1 MQCLIIDDLISAEGK
16 INHPRVA
23 EFYEAYVQRQR
34 AAGRPVLE
42 PRDWPPYARGAAY
55 DFLFKLLGENIRRGG
70 RTSLP
75 VLLDLAMIPRPSS
88 MSPER
93 VSDLLRFLTRADNA
107 PKTWERLSRFDDSV
121 DAVTELLATERRVS
135 RAYLNILKGNLA
147 EVFSMPEQLRTLV
160 RIKET
165 HPDAVLLA
173 GVRII
178 DPSSGASRLFSD
190 NIIARWRSNGNL
202 EVLSVFEI
210 KSGYRGG
217 GEAQEQIF
225 EWIEGR
231 IEEGFQL
238 HLPRDARYYDIPRGQ
253 GTSAIVTRNM
263 SDDIEV
269 LVDNADQTAQM
280 GRGWTY
286 VYDPAGHQSGPRVIS
301 LVSSDRQVITASG
314 ASQMGLNPSL
324 GVAQGSNIVELG
336 ISSAELDF
344 LAGQL
349 FLAR

>member
-1 MQCLIIDDLISAEGK
+1 MQCLIIDDLMSAEGK

-34 AAGRPVLE
+34 ATDSPILG
-42 PRDWPPYARGAAY
+42 PREWIPYARGAAY
-55 DFLFKLLGENIRRGG
+55 EFLFKLLGENIRRGG
-70 RTSLP
+70 QISLP
-75 VLLDLAMIPRPSS
+75 VLLDLAMIPQPPS

-107 PKTWERLSRFDDSV
+107 PKTWERLSRFDDGA

-160 RIKET
+160 RIKEA
-165 HPDAVLLA
+165 HPDAVLLT
-173 GVRII
+173 GVRIAE
-178 DPSSGASRLFSD
+178 PSSGASRLFSD
-190 NIIARWRSNGNL
+190 NIIARWRGNGSL
-202 EVLSVFEI
+202 EVLKVFEV

-231 IEEGFQL
+231 IEDGFQL
-238 HLPRDARYYDIPRGQ
+238 HLPSDARYYDIPRGQ
-253 GTSAIVTRNM
+253 GTSAIVTRNI
-263 SDDIEV
+263 SDEIEV
-269 LVDNADQTAQM
+269 LTGNTSQTAQM

-286 VYDPAGHQSGPRVIS
+286 VYDPSGHQSGPRVIS
-301 LVSSDRQVITASG
+301 LVSSERQVITASG
-314 ASQMGLNPSL
+314 ASQVGLNPSL
-324 GVAQGSNIVELG
+324 GLVQSSDAVELG